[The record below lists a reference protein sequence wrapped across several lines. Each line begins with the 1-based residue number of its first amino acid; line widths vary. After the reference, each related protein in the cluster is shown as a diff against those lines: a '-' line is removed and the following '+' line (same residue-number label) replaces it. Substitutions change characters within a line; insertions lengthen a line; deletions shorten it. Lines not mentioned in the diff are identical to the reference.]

1 MFTPRHPKTH
11 PNLSEVREV
20 EAALPISELVER
32 ALAGEE
38 KLKLSW

>member
-11 PNLSEVREV
+11 PNLSEVREA